1 MFQFKILLLLFPLRS
16 LLYVS
21 QSGMQAFYSCCKK
34 LAMFSYI
41 RVLGSTKDF
50 SFPLSR
56 LRNEMTKNL
65 V

>member
-1 MFQFKILLLLFPLRS
+1 MYHNVACRLFTVAVKS
-16 LLYVS
+16 LPC
-21 QSGMQAFYSCCKK
+21 FH
-34 LAMFSYI
+34 I